1 MFDVTIS
8 DIPPEFIFQ
17 IGQLLAPSDLNA
29 LVQANRCFYQDLDS
43 SLWRQNA
50 DLALLWAAENG
61 DLKSAR
67 KALKFGANIN
77 TEHPPPEE
85 EWYQPWGIL
94 HNEHDKSGATPLF
107 LAAAAGHVE
116 MVKLFVGID
125 AININ
130 RRGSP
135 CRRKPLTIAI
145 IAQKEDVV
153 RVLLANPNINADGF
167 GGPMLDASF
176 VGNVNIIKQL
186 IDHGIQPTRF
196 ASFLCSSPCIPAHR
210 SRADIAA
217 SRGKSTSASGT
228 GPMEILRDLER
239 PPILKPW
246 TRARR

>member
-94 HNEHDKSGATPLF
+94 HNEHDKSGATPSSWPLRQDMWKWLSF
-107 LAAAAGHVE
+107 LWASTR
-116 MVKLFVGID
+116 LI
-125 AININ
+125 
-130 RRGSP
+130 S
-135 CRRKPLTIAI
+135 T
-145 IAQKEDVV
+145 DVV
-153 RVLLANPNINADGF
+153 ALVA
-167 GGPMLDASF
+167 
-176 VGNVNIIKQL
+176 GN
-186 IDHGIQPTRF
+186 H
-196 ASFLCSSPCIPAHR
+196 
-210 SRADIAA
+210 
-217 SRGKSTSASGT
+217 
-228 GPMEILRDLER
+228 
-239 PPILKPW
+239 
-246 TRARR
+246 